1 MPSGAYVSGG
11 AVAQPSAFARS
22 EAGLLLEHDL
32 WQEMVAE
39 WVKVAPEVKG
49 VLI

>member
-1 MPSGAYVSGG
+1 VSAG

-32 WQEMVAE
+32 WKEMAQE
-39 WVKVAPEVKG
+39 WVKVAPEVER
-49 VLI
+49 VLA